1 MLELVWAG
9 IGGITGLFLK
19 ETKPHQIALAV
30 ALGVMLGL
38 VPKAN
43 LLALVLVM
51 ALFLLRCNLG
61 FGILAAAL
69 VSLATIRLDAKIDLF
84 GTKLLSNTSVIDL
97 EATLLQYPLFAW
109 TALNN
114 TLVLGSFIAGV
125 IAFLPVFLITF
136 SICRI
141 FSPRNEVATEKPQD
155 SPNSQNPKMTF
166 PNGT

>member
-1 MLELVWAG
+1 MLELIWAG

-61 FGILAAAL
+61 FGILTAAL
-69 VSLATIRLDAKIDLF
+69 VALATTRLDAKIDIL
-84 GTKLLSNTSVIDL
+84 GTKLLANVSVIDL
-97 EATLLQYPLFAW
+97 EATLFQYPLFAW

-114 TLVLGSFIAGV
+114 TLVLGCLVSGLIV
-125 IAFLPVFLITF
+125 FLPVYLAIFVL
-136 SICRI
+136 CRV
-141 FSPRNEVATEKPQD
+141 FTPRNEVAAEIPQ
-155 SPNSQNPKMTF
+155 NSSKHHE
-166 PNGT
+166 